1 MMAYTN
7 TVTHGSKWI
16 WATLTGFA
24 AATAASALLL
34 TKTADLRYQRDVH
47 RMVFNDNLGVLDEVK
62 AKLGMTSD
70 SLKLLL
76 SENPAT
82 PPDQPYIVVSIAERQ
97 LWYKQGN
104 ETLFHTQVA
113 TGSGK
118 TLVSTTAGKQWKFE
132 TPRGRL
138 SVQAKEVDP
147 AWVPPDWH
155 FQEQAMKRG
164 LGVVRMERG
173 TVIPTSD
180 GSAVMVHGADVVRR
194 YRNGSEIPLE
204 ANDGREIVVGGNIL
218 VPPFGTNQRRYMG
231 VLGTRRLVL
240 GDGYALHGTNKP
252 ETIGQAVSHG
262 CVRLRNEDIEKLYD
276 MVPVGTPVYI
286 Y

>member
-1 MMAYTN
+1 MPYSN
-7 TVTHGSKWI
+7 TVTHGSKWV
-16 WATLTGFA
+16 WGTLLGFA
-24 AATAASALLL
+24 AATMASALLL
-34 TKTADLRYQRDVH
+34 TKTADLRYQRDVN

-70 SLKLLL
+70 TLKLLL
-76 SENPAT
+76 AANPAVL
-82 PPDQPYIVVSIAERQ
+82 PNQPYIVVSIAERE

-118 TLVSTTAGKQWKFE
+118 TLVSTTGGKQWKFE

-164 LGVVRMERG
+164 LGVVRMQRG

-180 GSAVMVHGADVVRR
+180 GGAVLVHGADVVRR
-194 YRNGSEIPLE
+194 SRNGSEVPLE
-204 ANDGREIVVGGNIL
+204 ANDGREIVVGGNII
-218 VPPFGTNQRRYMG
+218 VPPFGTNQRRYQG

>member
-1 MMAYTN
+1 MVYTN
-7 TVTHGSKWI
+7 AVTHGSKWI
-16 WATLTGFA
+16 WGTLTGFA
-24 AATAASALLL
+24 LTTAASAFLL
-34 TKTADLRYQRDVH
+34 TKTADLRYQRDVN

-70 SLKLLL
+70 TLKELL
-76 SENPAT
+76 SENPAVA
-82 PPDQPYIVVSIAERQ
+82 PNQPYIVVSIAERQ

-104 ETLFHTQVA
+104 ETLFHTEVA

-138 SVQAKEVDP
+138 TVQAKEVDP

-164 LGVVRMERG
+164 LGVLRMERG

-180 GSAVMVHGADVVRR
+180 GTVMVRGADVVRR
-194 YRNGSEIPLE
+194 NRDGSIVPLE
-204 ANDGREIVVGGNIL
+204 ATDGREIVVGGNII
-218 VPPFGTNQRRYMG
+218 VPPYGTNQRRYLG

-252 ETIGQAVSHG
+252 ESIGQAVSHG